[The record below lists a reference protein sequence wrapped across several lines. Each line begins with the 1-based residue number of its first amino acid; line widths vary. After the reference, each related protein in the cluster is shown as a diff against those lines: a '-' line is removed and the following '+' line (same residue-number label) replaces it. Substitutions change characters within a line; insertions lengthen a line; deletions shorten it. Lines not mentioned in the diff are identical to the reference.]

1 MAEVIGMALPG
12 EALAPTLRK
21 KATTVMEI
29 VPTVLPTMDTAMVD
43 GITDTVIREG
53 VFVVATGDELV
64 VHIGINGTEC
74 NLLRGVLCQ
83 K

>member
-1 MAEVIGMALPG
+1 MAEVIGMALSG

-43 GITDTVIREG
+43 GITDTVISGG
-53 VFVVATGDELV
+53 VSVVATVDELA
-64 VHIGINGTEC
+64 VHIGIDGTEC
-74 NLLRGVLCQ
+74 NLLRGVICQ
-83 K
+83 R